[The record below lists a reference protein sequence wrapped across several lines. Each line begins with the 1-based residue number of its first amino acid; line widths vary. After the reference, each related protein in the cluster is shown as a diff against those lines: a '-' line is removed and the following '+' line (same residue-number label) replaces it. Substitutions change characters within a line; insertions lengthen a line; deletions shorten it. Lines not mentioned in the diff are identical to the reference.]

1 MQHWHCLEQL
11 ASLRHLWNPTPK
23 GFIILFQHRAAGA
36 LGSLKGGVGRGGAA
50 ARLPGKGCRGEPIN
64 KYPLDELKQVAVRD
78 VWPTGAQ
85 DFTPWLSQQLP
96 LLSERPL
103 EC

>member
-1 MQHWHCLEQL
+1 M
-11 ASLRHLWNPTPK
+11 
-23 GFIILFQHRAAGA
+23 
-36 LGSLKGGVGRGGAA
+36 
-50 ARLPGKGCRGEPIN
+50 N
-64 KYPLDELKQVAVRD
+64 KYPLDELKRVAVRD
-78 VWPTGAQ
+78 VWPTEAQ